1 MGAIDAAGITNG
13 HENDDWVYP
22 HPTDF
27 KLSEHYIDDVKP
39 LKAAVIGSGLSGI
52 TAGVLLPAKVPG
64 LQLTILEK
72 NSNVV
77 SSASRLLMQ

>member
-1 MGAIDAAGITNG
+1 MGAIDTAGITNG
-13 HENDDWVYP
+13 DNNDHWVYP

-64 LQLTILEK
+64 LELTILEK

-77 SSASRLLMQ
+77 SPASGLSI